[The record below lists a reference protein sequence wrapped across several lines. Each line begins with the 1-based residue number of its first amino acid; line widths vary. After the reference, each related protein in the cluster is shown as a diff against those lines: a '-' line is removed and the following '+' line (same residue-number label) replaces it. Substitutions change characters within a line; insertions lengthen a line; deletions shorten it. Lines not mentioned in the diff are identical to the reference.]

1 MEAKIEQITLH
12 KVGNKFNNGQI
23 FFSKS
28 LIPFDE
34 KLQTSLSQFF
44 FSTINQNAYY
54 NLYHESDLFLNEI
67 YTYAS
72 RIFEDCSKLYEESLN
87 IAKHLYLKSEHP
99 KIKDGDLYVTY
110 LTDCVVEGQS
120 VNAIGIFK
128 SENRETIINASK
140 ETDSYSINTI
150 RGGNIKKLDKGCI
163 IYNVDKEHGFLVSI
177 IDNSSKTGYEA
188 QYWKDDFLY
197 VKSRKDDYYNTG
209 VALNFC
215 KSFIESYM
223 EESLNIPNEEKI
235 DLLNKTAEYFKS
247 NKSFE
252 IADFAEKIITGDGVK
267 ENFLKYKSEYE
278 NDTEITIPTQF
289 SISEGAVKKQ
299 IRSFKKAI
307 KLDNNF
313 KILIEGDNENL
324 EKGYDKERGMFYY
337 TLYFKQEE

>member
-12 KVGNKFNNGQI
+12 KIGNKFNNGQI
-23 FFSKS
+23 FFSKG
-28 LIPFDE
+28 LIPIDE
-34 KLQTSLSQFF
+34 KLQADLSQFF
-44 FSTINQNAYY
+44 FSTVNQNAYY

-72 RIFEDCSKLYEESLN
+72 RIFNNHSSLYEESLN

-110 LTDCVVEGQS
+110 LTGCIVEGKS
-120 VNAIGIFK
+120 VDAIGVFK
-128 SENRETIINASK
+128 SENRDIIINTSK
-140 ETDSYSINTI
+140 AVDTYNINTI

-163 IYNVDKEHGFLVSI
+163 IYNMDKEHGFLVSI

-197 VKSRKDDYYNTG
+197 VKSRKDDYYSTG

-215 KSFIESYM
+215 KSFITDYA
-223 EESLNIPNEEKI
+223 EESLSIPNEEKI
-235 DLLNKTAEYFKS
+235 DLLNRTAEYFKS

-252 IADFAEKIITGDGVK
+252 ITDFTEKIIKEDRVK
-267 ENFLKYKSEYE
+267 KSFLKYKSEYE
-278 NDTEITIPTQF
+278 NDTEIRIPTQF

-313 KILIEGDNENL
+313 RILIEGDNENL
-324 EKGYDKERGMFYY
+324 EKGYDKEKGMFFY
-337 TLYFKQEE
+337 TLYFKKEE